1 LVCDDTGQYFVISV
15 QKGERPKVCRCG
27 RLLDLAL
34 LLFGVHVSFHEHL
47 VHHSPYVVFVN
58 CPVCLGQLQPNTVI
72 PWRFILAPLLT
83 AMCNP
88 PVRWAVPTDLSKS
101 LVKASDLLRPC
112 TRYIHH
118 LRLLVLISVSGMSL
132 KPTLYLSLSVACS
145 RPLAAHIGFV

>member
-1 LVCDDTGQYFVISV
+1 MRRYGSV
-15 QKGERPKVCRCG
+15 FCNQCSKGWEAESLPMWSVTW
-27 RLLDLAL
+27 
-34 LLFGVHVSFHEHL
+34 FGIASVWCSRFFSRTF

-145 RPLAAHIGFV
+145 RPRAAHIGYV